1 MTSIATRKVQ
11 LQTRL
16 ADLQGRMTG
25 IEAELDSHDNK
36 DWDDL
41 AAERE
46 NDEVLEGMGINAQHE
61 VRMINAALQRIES
74 GAFGECVKC
83 GDTISQERL
92 DVLPYTP
99 FCRKCAS

>member
-1 MTSIATRKVQ
+1 MIPIATRKLQ

-25 IEAELDSHDNK
+25 IEAELDLHDNK

-46 NDEVLEGMGINAQHE
+46 SDEVLEGMGVNAQHE
-61 VRMINAALQRIES
+61 VRMINAALERIEA
-74 GAFGECVKC
+74 GVYGVCVKC
-83 GDTISQERL
+83 GDKISQERL
-92 DVLPYTP
+92 DVLPFTP
-99 FCRKCAS
+99 FCRKCAA

>member
-1 MTSIATRKVQ
+1 MIPIATRKLQ

-46 NDEVLEGMGINAQHE
+46 SDEVLEGMGVNAQHE
-61 VRMINAALQRIES
+61 VRMINAALERIEA
-74 GAFGECVKC
+74 GVYGVCVKC
-83 GDTISQERL
+83 GDKISQERL
-92 DVLPYTP
+92 DVLPFTP
-99 FCRKCAS
+99 FCRKCAA